1 MVKQKVV
8 LTTGAFDILHLG
20 HMLMLR
26 DAKRLGGPRSKLVVV
41 VASDKTV
48 RRNKGRQ
55 VIFTA
60 SDRKKMVEFLK
71 PVDEALIGYD
81 PISFEKVLKKVKP
94 DIVAFGY
101 DQHKIRRAFEKYCR
115 ENNIKVRI
123 VTLRKHRLNPSSS
136 SDVIRKIL
144 GRKLGK

>member
-1 MVKQKVV
+1 
-8 LTTGAFDILHLG
+8 
-20 HMLMLR
+20 
-26 DAKRLGGPRSKLVVV
+26 VV

-101 DQHKIRRAFEKYCR
+101 DQHEIRRAFEKFCR

>member
-1 MVKQKVV
+1 VV

-20 HMLMLR
+20 HMMMLR

-41 VASDKTV
+41 VASDRTV
-48 RRNKGRQ
+48 KRNKGRAA
-55 VIFTA
+55 IFTA
-60 SDRKKMVEFLK
+60 EDRKKMVEFLK
-71 PVDEALIGYD
+71 PVDRALVGYD
-81 PISFEKVLKKVKP
+81 PMSFEKVLKRVKP

-115 ENNIKVRI
+115 EKNIKIRI

-144 GRKLGK
+144 GWKLRK

>member
-20 HMLMLR
+20 HMMMLR

-81 PISFEKVLKKVKP
+81 PISFEKVLKKVNRTSSP
-94 DIVAFGY
+94 SDTTST
-101 DQHKIRRAFEKYCR
+101 KYAR
-115 ENNIKVRI
+115 
-123 VTLRKHRLNPSSS
+123 PSRST
-136 SDVIRKIL
+136 V
-144 GRKLGK
+144 GRTT

>member
-1 MVKQKVV
+1 MVRQKVV

-60 SDRKKMVEFLK
+60 SDRKKWL
-71 PVDEALIGYD
+71 
-81 PISFEKVLKKVKP
+81 SFSN
-94 DIVAFGY
+94 
-101 DQHKIRRAFEKYCR
+101 QWTRR
-115 ENNIKVRI
+115 
-123 VTLRKHRLNPSSS
+123 
-136 SDVIRKIL
+136 
-144 GRKLGK
+144 